1 MKMNQISKFDGKA
14 QIGDLLGGQL
24 VAQIIQEKEL
34 GIKSIQIIYNMEFS
48 RKMVKKILDYSM
60 EIK

>member
-1 MKMNQISKFDGKA
+1 MNQISKFDGKV

>member
-1 MKMNQISKFDGKA
+1 MKMNQINKFDGKA

-48 RKMVKKILDYSM
+48 RKMVKKILDYSA
-60 EIK
+60 